1 MKSLIYQFRRARL
14 AGTLNLLGIA
24 LALAGTYVLL
34 TQTIYSMRYNRC
46 FPGYA
51 DIYRVEVR
59 GMVTE
64 GWSPHLSRPVAE
76 SLAELPVVED
86 LDFTWEGG
94 TALFD
99 KDGSDVPNDV
109 VRCSGRL
116 PALLGMQCVDGRL
129 TLNEE
134 DREHV
139 VIPASLAVRYFGRE
153 DVAGE
158 SMRTKNGS
166 RYTVAG
172 VYRDLPPNCFAGNIV
187 YRHCGDLCRKEPSE
201 WSFKCYIRVKEGTP
215 QNTVEKTL
223 HEECIRMIEENM
235 GTPLD
240 KLTKEQRDMVE
251 GMDFGAIPL
260 HETYFC
266 GHDPHCD
273 RGNRRAIGMQAL
285 ATLMLVVIC
294 MANFANFSMAQAPG
308 RIRSLTIRKVMG
320 GQTWR
325 LRLGLMA
332 EGVLTTAVAW
342 LAAMAM
348 IFVMSRQ
355 ESVTSIFTADIRP
368 EANPATALMLLP
380 LATAIGLAATAYS
393 SRYATS
399 FPTVT
404 AMRGNAGLSPRGTR
418 MRQWLVGL
426 QLCAAIVMILFLG
439 IISAQSHYIYHSD
452 YGFAKDSIMLFH
464 LEEIP
469 LDKKHAIRLELEKL
483 PGVRAVSFTGDVP
496 GTADAGMTWGRGNGE
511 VIYRFRVLPVEWNFL
526 QTYGIRILEGRD
538 FREGEGDVYIFNK
551 AMKDMHP
558 EITIGRPLCDGDL
571 EVVGICDNFR
581 AGTTRIDN
589 STTPIA
595 FVVLGPKHLP
605 WTGERCTTA
614 CIRLAD
620 GAHIANTRRD
630 VTRILKDFAQGGPL
644 PDVRFLDDTLEQT
657 YREENNFMHQMR
669 ISTLLMLLITL
680 TGVFCL
686 TMFETEYRR
695 KEIAIRRIMGS
706 TIWQALLLMASRYT
720 LPLLLAFAM
729 AAPAGYM
736 LGRRWLESFAE
747 HTPVYWWLFPLA
759 LLSVATVVC
768 ATVVVQCWR
777 VVTANPVDSI
787 RTE

>member
-46 FPGYA
+46 FPDYA

-59 GMVTE
+59 GVVTE
-64 GWSPHLSRPVAE
+64 GWSPHLSRPLAE
-76 SLAELPVVED
+76 SLAELPMVED
-86 LDFTWEGG
+86 LDFTWEAG
-94 TALFD
+94 TAVFD
-99 KDGSDVPNDV
+99 KAGSDVPNDV

-116 PALLGMQCVDGRL
+116 PVLLGMQCVDGRL
-129 TLNEE
+129 TLAEE
-134 DREHV
+134 DREAM

-166 RYTVAG
+166 QYTVAG
-172 VYRDLPPNCFAGNIV
+172 VYRDLPPNCFAGNVV
-187 YRHCGDLCRKEPSE
+187 YRHCGDLCRGESSE
-201 WSFKCYIRVKEGTP
+201 WSFGCYIRVKEGTP
-215 QNTVEKTL
+215 RSTVENVL
-223 HEECIRMIEENM
+223 HEKYLRLMEENM
-235 GTPLD
+235 GTTLD
-240 KLTKEQRDMVE
+240 QLTEEQRDLLAWT
-251 GMDFGAIPL
+251 DFGAVPL
-260 HETYFC
+260 HETYFS
-266 GHDPHCD
+266 GHDPYRD

-285 ATLMLVVIC
+285 ATMMLVVIS

-320 GQTWR
+320 GQTWS
-325 LRLGLMA
+325 LRLGLMG
-332 EGVLTTAVAW
+332 EGVLTAAVAW
-342 LAAMAM
+342 LMAM
-348 IFVMSRQ
+348 VLIFVMSRQ
-355 ESVTSIFTADIRP
+355 EGVAGIFTADIRP
-368 EANPATALMLLP
+368 ETNTVTSLILLP
-380 LATAIGLAATAYS
+380 LAAVIGLAATIYS

-426 QLCAAIVMILFLG
+426 QLCAAIVMLVFLG

-452 YGFAKDSIMLFH
+452 YGFVKDSIMLFR

-469 LDKKHAIRLELEKL
+469 LDKKPALRLELEKL
-483 PGVRAVSFTGDVP
+483 PGVRGVSFTGDVP
-496 GTADAGMTWGRGNGE
+496 GTADAGMTWGRGNGK
-511 VIYRFRVLPVEWNFL
+511 VMYHFRVLPVEWNFL
-526 QTYGIRILEGRD
+526 QTYGIRILEGRY

-551 AMKDMHP
+551 AMKELHP
-558 EITIGRPLCDGDL
+558 EITIGRPLYDGDL

-595 FVVLGPKHLP
+595 FVVFGPKHLP
-605 WTGERCTTA
+605 WTGDRCSTA

-620 GAHIANTRRD
+620 GAHIAHTRRD
-630 VTRILKDFAQGGPL
+630 VSRILKDFAQGGPL
-644 PDVRFLDDTLEQT
+644 PDIRFLDDTLEQT
-657 YREENNFMHQMR
+657 YREENNFIHQMR
-669 ISTLLMLLITL
+669 ISTLFMLLITL

-695 KEIAIRRIMGS
+695 KEIAIRRVMGS
-706 TIWQALLLMASRYT
+706 TIWQALLLMVSRYT

-759 LLSVATVVC
+759 LLSVATVVI